1 MRALNHSKNTNNPNF
16 FWRWSKGAKSSQA
29 MRRSIVK
36 ASSQN
41 LYGLRCQRNTP
52 NLFAV
57 AKSLVTVR
65 MCRDLDQRPET
76 RDQKFAPAKQG
87 RLARNIDSCNRQGAT
102 IPSAFASIVSA
113 RTQPAT
119 LPQTTICNS
128 GPPYCGHTRVAL
140 LIKRFL
146 YNLCRC
152 K

>member
-76 RDQKFAPAKQG
+76 RNSRPPNRAASQEISTAATDRALRYRVLSLALCPLEHNL
-87 RLARNIDSCNRQGAT
+87 RLCHKPQYVIRDRLIAAT
-102 IPSAFASIVSA
+102 QELHS
-113 RTQPAT
+113 
-119 LPQTTICNS
+119 
-128 GPPYCGHTRVAL
+128 
-140 LIKRFL
+140 
-146 YNLCRC
+146 
-152 K
+152 

>member
-1 MRALNHSKNTNNPNF
+1 MRAINHSKNTNNPNF
-16 FWRWSKGAKSSQA
+16 FWRWGKGAKSSQA
-29 MRRSIVK
+29 MRRPIVK

-52 NLFAV
+52 NFFAV
-57 AKSLVTVR
+57 AKSLVTAR

-76 RDQKFAPAKQG
+76 RNSRPPNRAASQEISTAA
-87 RLARNIDSCNRQGAT
+87 NRQGAT
-102 IPSAFASIVSA
+102 MPSAFASIVSA

-128 GPPYCGHTRVAL
+128 GPPYCGHTRVTL